1 MWKKRD
7 KLKGKS
13 VLRGKGPE
21 KKGGYGQLMAL
32 DKKTILMSFG
42 YYKPPNTLTNVR
54 ILHEFQD
61 TKEYCQTTVHVMKD
75 FITPRF
81 PLLIQ

>member
-32 DKKTILMSFG
+32 DKKN
-42 YYKPPNTLTNVR
+42 NTDV
-54 ILHEFQD
+54 IW
-61 TKEYCQTTVHVMKD
+61 
-75 FITPRF
+75 
-81 PLLIQ
+81 LL